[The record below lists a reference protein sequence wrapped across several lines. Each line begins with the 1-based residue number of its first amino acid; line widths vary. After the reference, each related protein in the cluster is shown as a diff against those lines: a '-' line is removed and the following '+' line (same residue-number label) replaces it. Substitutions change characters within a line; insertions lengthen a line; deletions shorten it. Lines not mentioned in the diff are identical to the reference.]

1 MGCLFSYFSSE
12 QKAAYYLEAASHC
25 NYTSSYHLWW
35 RKCFVFFLAEVM
47 YYLPSLPTYS
57 KFGGYYI
64 LTANTPACIA
74 TEYNIQS
81 LPALILLFTFKLV
94 NKATSVN
101 HLHIIPRIVSLVCF
115 RWEDVL
121 QDETLKHFS
130 SCFQI
135 HAFSYMNKLLV

>member
-1 MGCLFSYFSSE
+1 
-12 QKAAYYLEAASHC
+12 
-25 NYTSSYHLWW
+25 
-35 RKCFVFFLAEVM
+35 M

-101 HLHIIPRIVSLVCF
+101 HLHVIPRIVSLVCF
-115 RWEDVL
+115 RLEDVL

-130 SCFQI
+130 LCFQI